1 MSCVP
6 LWFSNTILWDSLN
19 TTVNIIYNNL
29 ARNYEEYLNILELVV
44 FICKRIQNMLCL
56 NSQLLCYIE
65 LFMFDIQ
72 NKIKCRGYITM
83 NGRNGQKRYTVVVV

>member
-1 MSCVP
+1 MCE
-6 LWFSNTILWDSLN
+6 
-19 TTVNIIYNNL
+19 
-29 ARNYEEYLNILELVV
+29 NYEEYLIILELVA
-44 FICKRIQNMLCL
+44 FTCKGIQNILCL

-72 NKIKCRGYITM
+72 NGIKCRGYITI